1 MRVEGGWT
9 EDQPGNCCAVAGW
22 GRGDAGGCCM
32 PLEMQK
38 TDRSSPK
45 SAPILNWLLGDTG
58 EPPFDGIGG
67 ELFSTATMGTDPTTR
82 RTFSGFRL

>member
-38 TDRSSPK
+38 TDRSIPAA
-45 SAPILNWLLGDTG
+45 APIMNWMRLDMDSTSAMGRD
-58 EPPFDGIGG
+58 PNVAGG
-67 ELFSTATMGTDPTTR
+67 FAVAHRAG
-82 RTFSGFRL
+82 

>member
-9 EDQPGNCCAVAGW
+9 EDQPGNCCAVAGG

-45 SAPILNWLLGDTG
+45 SAPILNWLALDITCSAAVRWCI
-58 EPPFDGIGG
+58 DVV
-67 ELFSTATMGTDPTTR
+67 T
-82 RTFSGFRL
+82 